1 MAPDRDGQ
9 EPEAGDGMDHDTEP
23 DGQVPAEAAAA
34 AGGPDL
40 TATTT
45 AGEPRV
51 DAALRMLGELD
62 GLPVTDHPH
71 VFERVHG
78 QLVEVLGE
86 LHAGAD
92 PADQSARGG

>member
-9 EPEAGDGMDHDTEP
+9 EPEACGIDHDTEP
-23 DGQVPAEAAAA
+23 DGRAPAETPAP

-40 TATTT
+40 AATTT
-45 AGEPRV
+45 ATGEPRV

-62 GLPVTDHPH
+62 GLPVTEHPQ

-92 PADQSARGG
+92 QPARGG